1 MSPSSTNGTG
11 KPQTFSE
18 RGFGFIPI
26 RQAHLDFLGY
36 CYGRTPPP
44 LEEVEGFAM
53 VDANCLPLG
62 LALVH
67 FEPEGVNTV
76 HAVFGKWLR
85 VFPKDILRGMKA
97 MTDSLRARGITV
109 LHAVADENIEGSD
122 TLLEWIGG
130 ERTDKRAEFGP
141 IYRLDLTKTK
151 I

>member
-1 MSPSSTNGTG
+1 MSHSSTSGTA
-11 KPQTFSE
+11 KTFKE
-18 RGFGFIPI
+18 RGFGFIPV

-67 FEPEGVNTV
+67 FEREGVNTV
-76 HAVFGKWLR
+76 HGVFGRWLR
-85 VFPKDILRGMKA
+85 VYPKDILRQMRV
-97 MTDSLRARGITV
+97 MTDSLRARGITL
-109 LHAVADENIEGSD
+109 LHAVADEHIEGSD
-122 TLLEWIGG
+122 TLLEWVGA
-130 ERTDKRAEFGP
+130 EKTDKRAEFGP
-141 IYRLDLTKTK
+141 IYQIDLKKSK